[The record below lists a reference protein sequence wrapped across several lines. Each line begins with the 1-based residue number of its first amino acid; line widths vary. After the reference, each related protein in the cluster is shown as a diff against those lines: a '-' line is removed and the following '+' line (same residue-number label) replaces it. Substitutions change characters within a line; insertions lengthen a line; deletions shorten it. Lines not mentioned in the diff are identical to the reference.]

1 MRLGAGPSQ
10 LHALTAN
17 NSVRGSAERPMGTS
31 LDKVWDTLKLTAR
44 GGPALCNIAVTNAC
58 NATCDFCNF
67 AWNKG
72 RVGKLRWLDANR
84 FDDALAILYGRDI
97 RFVSFFG
104 GETLLHPRLADMVA
118 MVVRQGMVPS
128 VITNGWLLS
137 RRLDKLAKAGLKTVY
152 VSIDSANMVEHE
164 TNRGLKG
171 LGQRICEATAR
182 MPSLGMLPMAQVT
195 MSRLISDYDALVPFL
210 SDLGFAGVSFSY
222 PQKGALGSTS
232 LAWSSESKL
241 VNFTEIELIAAFEA
255 VKGLHGKFPV
265 NNPRASADDMIRHL
279 RGEIEHFPC
288 YGGFKSFYLDWN
300 YDVWRCDAWTAPMC
314 SVWDFADAPLIRD
327 GCTNCIADC
336 YRDSS
341 VMLHF
346 AVSLS
351 DASDQVRGGHVLTA
365 LKTLV
370 SQSNIASLG
379 AIADNAAIISRLSHF
394 ELRDKNPKRARVA
407 PAFARSAYTGT
418 NGPGSLR

>member
-1 MRLGAGPSQ
+1 VAS
-10 LHALTAN
+10 
-17 NSVRGSAERPMGTS
+17 S
-31 LDKVWDTLKLTAR
+31 LDKAWDTLKLTAR

-84 FDDALAILYGRDI
+84 FEDALVILHGRDI
-97 RFVSFFG
+97 RYVSFFG

-118 MVVRQGMVPS
+118 MVVKLGMVPS

-137 RRLDKLAKAGLKTVY
+137 KRLDHLAKAGLKTVY
-152 VSIDSANMVEHE
+152 VSIDSASIEEHE

-171 LGQRICEATAR
+171 LGHRIREATFR
-182 MPSLGMLPMAQVT
+182 MPALGMLPMAQVT
-195 MSRLISDYDALVPFL
+195 MSRLVSDYDALVPL
-210 SDLGFAGVSFSY
+210 LRDLGFAGVSFSY
-222 PQKGALGSTS
+222 PQKVALGSTS

-241 VNFTEIELIAAFEA
+241 VNFSDAELIAAFEA
-255 VKGLHGKFPV
+255 VKALHGKFPV

-279 RGEIEHFPC
+279 RGETERFPC

-300 YDVWRCDAWTAPMC
+300 YDVWRCDAWAKPMC
-314 SVWDFADAPLIRD
+314 SVWDFANAPLIRD

-351 DASDQVRGGHVLTA
+351 DASDQVRAGHLLTA

-370 SQSNIASLG
+370 SEANLSSLG
-379 AIADNAAIISRLSHF
+379 AIAENAAMISRLAHF
-394 ELRDKNPKRARVA
+394 ELHGKKIKNALTRV
-407 PAFARSAYTGT
+407 
-418 NGPGSLR
+418 